1 MDTPTPLRSTDSRL
15 HLYLDCHTVCTGC
28 VEGVGTDH
36 VEPLVAS
43 TKEVAPLTPRRQQE
57 HSHPRPRCCPH
68 HRHSKRRR
76 CCRRLRR
83 RAAATCAP
91 RNTRCHRE
99 RCPVP
104 LKCRMQLDARRRS
117 IRLLDRPGRVC
128 FHRSRWWWSTRSES
142 RSRPVSPDSLF
153 KALWR
158 TASVHARL
166 LKHAP
171 AVAATSAAAAAS
183 ALPCE
188 LFPRKSTSG
197 LVSRALISRPDE
209 ALTTASIAALMPVDR
224 ARSPHAQGPKG

>member
-1 MDTPTPLRSTDSRL
+1 MG
-15 HLYLDCHTVCTGC
+15 TG
-28 VEGVGTDH
+28 H

-43 TKEVAPLTPRRQQE
+43 TVEVAPQTPRRQQE

-83 RAAATCAP
+83 RAAATPPRRSPCAP
-91 RNTRCHRE
+91 RNTARCHRE
-99 RCPVP
+99 RCPVS

-128 FHRSRWWWSTRSES
+128 FHRSYWWWSTRSES
-142 RSRPVSPDSLF
+142 RSRPVSPDSLC

-158 TASVHARL
+158 TASVHVRL

-183 ALPCE
+183 AASMRAIPAQIDVG
-188 LFPRKSTSG
+188 PRFESTH
-197 LVSRALISRPDE
+197 
-209 ALTTASIAALMPVDR
+209 LTA
-224 ARSPHAQGPKG
+224 

>member
-1 MDTPTPLRSTDSRL
+1 M
-15 HLYLDCHTVCTGC
+15 
-28 VEGVGTDH
+28 
-36 VEPLVAS
+36 
-43 TKEVAPLTPRRQQE
+43 APLTPRRQQE

-83 RAAATCAP
+83 RAAATSPRRSPCAP

-128 FHRSRWWWSTRSES
+128 FHRSNRWWSTRSES
-142 RSRPVSPDSLF
+142 RSRPVSPDSLC

-158 TASVHARL
+158 TASVHVRL

-171 AVAATSAAAAAS
+171 ASRRRGDVRRRRRRQRPSMRAIPAQIDVG
-183 ALPCE
+183 
-188 LFPRKSTSG
+188 PRFESTH
-197 LVSRALISRPDE
+197 
-209 ALTTASIAALMPVDR
+209 LTA
-224 ARSPHAQGPKG
+224 